1 MKIEDFLNLCVLLKK
16 VLVNLE
22 ISNRLK
28 KAFVTFVVRNFI
40 IQIKL

>member
-22 ISNRLK
+22 KFNKLK
-28 KAFVTFVVRNFI
+28 KAFVVKKNI